1 MAQADNGPRNL
12 LLEATL
18 EDFNPGQFELLQERL
33 IEAGAVDVHVLSAL
47 MPASRSAAIV
57 RAVLPVESREQ
68 VEEVFIV
75 HSSATSVRAMP
86 LDVVQARVEVR
97 SVATR
102 WGDVNVQLK
111 IWRDRV
117 IEVLPVYEDVVDVAR
132 HADAPFRVIY
142 DEAVRYSESF
152 IGQDL

>member
-1 MAQADNGPRNL
+1 MDQADSGPRNL
-12 LLEATL
+12 LLETTL

-33 IEAGAVDVHVLSAL
+33 VEAGAVDVHVISAL
-47 MPASRSAAIV
+47 IPASRSAALV
-57 RAVLPVESREQ
+57 RAVAPSESREQ
-68 VEEVFIV
+68 VEEAFIL
-75 HSSATSVRAMP
+75 HSSATTVRAMP
-86 LDVVQARVEVR
+86 LDVIQARVAVR

-111 IWRDRV
+111 IWRDQV
-117 IEVLPVYEDVVDVAR
+117 IEVLPVYEDVVEVAR
-132 HADAPFRVIY
+132 DADAPFRVIY